1 MRRSLNREARS
12 GGAWPRSGIHRAVG
26 LAELDPSRSR
36 GGELSAGSA
45 TASFEER
52 YPPLLDHA
60 YCVGLR
66 FFGRDHDLAQE
77 VAQETLTRAYER
89 WSRVLRHPS
98 PEAWIM
104 NAAWKVSLELARKRG
119 RGVPYH
125 VIADSCSFEDQIV
138 NHPHLTGAL
147 RRLTK
152 RQRTVVMARYYFG
165 YDVRASAELLGMSES
180 QVKTATNEATTK
192 LRRLLNDETEGAT

>member
-1 MRRSLNREARS
+1 M
-12 GGAWPRSGIHRAVG
+12 
-26 LAELDPSRSR
+26 
-36 GGELSAGSA
+36 
-45 TASFEER
+45 
-52 YPPLLDHA
+52 
-60 YCVGLR
+60 
-66 FFGRDHDLAQE
+66 
-77 VAQETLTRAYER
+77 
-89 WSRVLRHPS
+89 
-98 PEAWIM
+98 
-104 NAAWKVSLELARKRG
+104 
-119 RGVPYH
+119 
-125 VIADSCSFEDQIV
+125 